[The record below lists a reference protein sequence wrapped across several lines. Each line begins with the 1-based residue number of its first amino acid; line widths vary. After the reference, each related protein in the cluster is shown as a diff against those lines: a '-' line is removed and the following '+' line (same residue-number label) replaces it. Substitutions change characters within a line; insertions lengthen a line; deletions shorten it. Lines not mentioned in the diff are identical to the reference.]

1 MSPCSCS
8 LPQRL
13 APSCSTAPG
22 AFHGPL
28 RATFVAL
35 KDPAAV
41 GLVLAAGFDAV
52 VVDREHGVMGAETA
66 AALVT
71 AAHAAGGLALVRI
84 PGMERMHVQDAL
96 EAGAD
101 GILAPMVESS
111 EAAAQ
116 LAAWCRYPPV
126 GTRGFHPLTAAS
138 GHGRVPAHL
147 HPARA
152 NERVLVATQVE
163 TAAGLAACE
172 ELARVPGV
180 DLLFLG
186 PGDLA
191 LSLGVAPGAP
201 ELLRAAERIA
211 SAARGA
217 GKAYGAFVRDGAAAR
232 EAHAL
237 GASLLVAGA
246 DVALLHGAARV
257 LTAELPGS
265 RA

>member
-1 MSPCSCS
+1 M
-8 LPQRL
+8 
-13 APSCSTAPG
+13 
-22 AFHGPL
+22 
-28 RATFVAL
+28 
-35 KDPAAV
+35 

-66 AALVT
+66 AGLVT

-84 PGMERMHVQDAL
+84 PALERSHVQDAL

-101 GILAPMVESS
+101 GILAPMVDDP

-116 LAAWCRYPPV
+116 LAAWCRYPPE

-138 GHGRVPAHL
+138 GHGRVPAGA
-147 HPARA
+147 HPARSNA
-152 NERVLVATQVE
+152 RVLVAAQVE

-172 ELARVPGV
+172 QVARVPGI

-191 LSLGVAPGAP
+191 LSLGVSPGDPA
-201 ELLRAAERIA
+201 LAAAAARIS
-211 SAARGA
+211 SAARAA
-217 GKAYGAFVRDGAAAR
+217 GKIFGAFVRDGTAAR
-232 EAHAL
+232 EAHGL
-237 GASLLVAGA
+237 GASLLVASA
-246 DVALLHGAARV
+246 DVALLHGAARA
-257 LTAELPGS
+257 LASELPPGGA